1 MTDAHELTQ
10 PEERPRSWMDRRLI
24 AVPTIVGLNV
34 LVFAVWWVARA
45 SGGRWPSPQ
54 ELVDGTGAPLLLAM
68 TRHFL
73 TSPFHLEHGWF
84 DSVLLAGFSHIELFH
99 ILVNMFVLWSF
110 GSLLERLWGLRL
122 FVSFY
127 LGALVFAN
135 VCHSAVSAWFLGDQ
149 MAFALGA
156 SGAVSGVLIA
166 FSLLFPEQKIL
177 LFGIVPLPAWTAA
190 LLFVGLDIW
199 GLIAQQA
206 GGGLPIGHGAH
217 LGGALAGLVFWAT
230 VLRHR
235 FRRVPAHRSPSDD

>member
-1 MTDAHELTQ
+1 ME
-10 PEERPRSWMDRRLI
+10 RRLI
-24 AVPTIVGLNV
+24 AVPAIVGVNV
-34 LVFAVWWVARA
+34 LVFAAWWVAQ
-45 SGGRWPSPQ
+45 SIGDRWPSPQ
-54 ELVDGTGAPLLLAM
+54 QIADGSGPLVAM
-68 TRHFL
+68 ARHFL
-73 TSPFHLEHGWF
+73 TSPFHLQHGWV

-110 GSLLERLWGLRL
+110 GSLLERLWGLRM

-127 LGALVFAN
+127 LAALVFAN
-135 VCHSAVSAWFLGDQ
+135 LCHSAVSAWLLGDQ

-166 FSLLFPEQKIL
+166 FSLMFPEQKIL
-177 LFGIVPLPAWTAA
+177 LFGIVPLPAWIAA
-190 LLFVGLDIW
+190 LLFVGLDVW

-230 VLRHR
+230 VLRRR
-235 FRRVPAHRSPSDD
+235 FRRLPMRQPPSEG